1 VNSLSTKISIEGK
14 YKQMKIRALVTAG
27 LFIAVTSLT
36 ASAQFTISKSVI
48 GSGGGP
54 ASGGGFQLNGTI
66 GQAVVGPTS
75 GAGFTLNQGFWYTI
89 GTGLGV
95 KELPGIASGYELGQ
109 NYPNPFNPKTN
120 FRFSIP
126 ERAKVTVRIM
136 NLLGEEVGTRPIDGV
151 VMEAGSYEVDFLAEG
166 IPSGTY
172 VYRLEAGN
180 IIKTR
185 KMVLSK

>member
-1 VNSLSTKISIEGK
+1 
-14 YKQMKIRALVTAG
+14 MKIRALGTAG
-27 LFIAVTSLT
+27 LLIAATSLT

-54 ASGGGFQLNGTI
+54 ASGSGFSINGTI

-75 GAGFTLNQGFWYTI
+75 GGGFSVNQGFWY
-89 GTGLGV
+89 GLNTSGV
-95 KELPGIASGYELGQ
+95 KELPAAATGYELGQ
-109 NYPNPFNPKTN
+109 NYPNPFNPTTN

-126 ERAKVTVRIM
+126 ERTKVTIRIM
-136 NLLGEEVGTRPIDGV
+136 NLLGEEVGKRPIDGQ
-151 VMEAGSYEVDFLAEG
+151 VMEPGSYEVDFLAENM
-166 IPSGTY
+166 PSGTY

-180 IIKTR
+180 VVKTR